1 MLNEGDYL
9 LKKNNL
15 KLYQSPVSRVNQTLK
30 STTHTMSMLN
40 AYNNNKEIE
49 IRELWTSF
57 ETISKILNIKMNNIK
72 KNFKIVRKK
81 IYGDI

>member
-1 MLNEGDYL
+1 
-9 LKKNNL
+9 
-15 KLYQSPVSRVNQTLK
+15 
-30 STTHTMSMLN
+30 MSMLN

-57 ETISKILNIKMNNIK
+57 ETISKILNIKMNHTN